1 MPLCLTSPI
10 VSHSFDTLLNTFFF
24 SFSSSCRL
32 SPLISLLLSISSY
45 LYLLFYSTF
54 PPLCLSPFYFP
65 LYLSLSLS
73 LSIPLSISLP
83 LSLSP
88 SPSLFSISLSI
99 SLCVSHFTAPA
110 LFYIFPPFLSSSHLT
125 YDPSSPLYLL
135 FYSSLINWSFLYLHL
150 NLIL

>member
-1 MPLCLTSPI
+1 MSLCLTSPI

-73 LSIPLSISLP
+73 LSIPLSISLSLSLPLP
-83 LSLSP
+83 LS
-88 SPSLFSISLSI
+88 SLFPSQSLSVCLILLPPPYSIFSLPFFPRLI
-99 SLCVSHFTAPA
+99 SHTILP
-110 LFYIFPPFLSSSHLT
+110 
-125 YDPSSPLYLL
+125 PLYLFFSTPL
-135 FYSSLINWSFLYLHL
+135 LSIDHFYISTLI
-150 NLIL
+150 

>member
-65 LYLSLSLS
+65 LSLSLSLS
-73 LSIPLSISLP
+73 LNPSLTLSLSLSLP
-83 LSLSP
+83 LPLSSLFPSQSLSVCLILLP
-88 SPSLFSISLSI
+88 PPYSIFSLPFFPRLISHTIL
-99 SLCVSHFTAPA
+99 P
-110 LFYIFPPFLSSSHLT
+110 
-125 YDPSSPLYLL
+125 PLYLFFSTPL
-135 FYSSLINWSFLYLHL
+135 LSIDHFYISTLI
-150 NLIL
+150 

>member
-1 MPLCLTSPI
+1 MSLCLTSPI

-65 LYLSLSLS
+65 LYLYLSLSFSQSLSLYLSPSLSLS
-73 LSIPLSISLP
+73 LLYFPLNL
-83 LSLSP
+83 
-88 SPSLFSISLSI
+88 
-99 SLCVSHFTAPA
+99 SLCVS
-110 LFYIFPPFLSSSHLT
+110 FYCPRPILYFPSLSFLVSSHIRSFLPSISSSLLLS
-125 YDPSSPLYLL
+125 YQLIIFISPP
-135 FYSSLINWSFLYLHL
+135 
-150 NLIL
+150 